1 MNENLKKRIVG
12 LLVLL
17 LIALVIGPMIFT
29 GEGQKELK
37 FSKIDSQDNIKFK
50 FIDKTKNIE
59 EDVTNS
65 INKLDIK
72 EEKAVIND
80 VNEIKNF
87 DNDGKVNWV
96 IRIGTFE
103 KEENALNQLSDL
115 KDIKYK
121 SFILKMKKAEKL
133 LYAVNVGPFFTA
145 KEAKENFLN
154 IIKNKKYSDSYIIQ
168 KKLLTNQFRNYFVRY
183 LFANYIIYF
192 YYIWFSE
199 RL

>member
-1 MNENLKKRIVG
+1 MNENLKKRIIG
-12 LLVLL
+12 LLVFL

-59 EDVTNS
+59 EEVTNS
-65 INKLDIK
+65 INKLDVK
-72 EEKAVIND
+72 EEQAFIKDA
-80 VNEIKNF
+80 NEIENV

-103 KEENALNQLSDL
+103 KEENALKQLSDL
-115 KDIKYK
+115 KDIKHK
-121 SFILKMKKAEKL
+121 SFILKMKKAETPM
-133 LYAVNVGPFFTA
+133 YAVNVGPFFTA
-145 KEAKENFLN
+145 KEAKENFLD

-168 KKLLTNQFRNYFVRY
+168 KKLI
-183 LFANYIIYF
+183 AN
-192 YYIWFSE
+192 
-199 RL
+199 